1 MTWFRRAKAGSSDES
16 KPALRGPLRQ
26 FIPARNFHIGSS
38 VPPRAALRIVKEFE
52 RLPSRVATFG
62 TAVSVQDGV
71 SKCPPLKRRILVD
84 VRGPEEAQKDG
95 ELPYTNR
102 IECGPEDDVE
112 AAITRG
118 VEAVILVND
127 PEREIVVYCKSGKR
141 AGRFAQALMEKG
153 YNDVKFKSYAELK
166 NRYDHAHESGNHDHH
181 SLD

>member
-1 MTWFRRAKAGSSDES
+1 VTKA

-127 PEREIVVYCKSGKR
+127 PEREIVVYCKSGKSFICRSSSICHSSIRRPCLLISLLCAGVPEDLHRHSWKR
-141 AGRFAQALMEKG
+141 ATMTLSSSRTR
-153 YNDVKFKSYAELK
+153 N
-166 NRYDHAHESGNHDHH
+166 
-181 SLD
+181 